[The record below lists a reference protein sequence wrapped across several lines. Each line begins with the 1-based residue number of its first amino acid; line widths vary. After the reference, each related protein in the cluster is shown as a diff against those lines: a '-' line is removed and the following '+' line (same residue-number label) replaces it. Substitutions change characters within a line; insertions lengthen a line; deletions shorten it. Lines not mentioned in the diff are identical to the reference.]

1 LREMDF
7 QVTFIPEDNFLYMP
21 EYTKALQRAG
31 IEALYAPYIINVEQ
45 HLKEVG
51 DRYDLAF
58 LFRPTVAERHIK
70 TIRKFC
76 PKAKVLYHTVDL
88 HFLRMMR
95 EAELQADNS
104 KQEAAEEMKQR
115 EFAVIR
121 EADASIVHST
131 SEFELLRPE
140 LPDAKLHVF
149 PLIMDVQGTN
159 KNFTERKDIVF
170 VGGYAHLPNVD
181 AVQYFVSEIMSLL
194 RQSLPGVRFHVVGSN
209 PPPEIIALASEDVII
224 VGFVEDLNP
233 LLDKIRVSIAPLRYG
248 AGIKGKIGS
257 AMAVG
262 LPVVATSL
270 AAEGMSLTDGENVL
284 IEDDAKAFADA
295 VAKLYQDEAL
305 WNRISQNGIVFADKA
320 WGAESAYGKL
330 AGIVADLA
338 ITTIRGEFPLSLYSA
353 FDKAGTKPITTQTLD
368 PIASAKSREEFEQL
382 LQGNA
387 LRQIRLI
394 EMQLLVS
401 SNSET
406 FHVDGY
412 CVPCNRKVS
421 FLVDMDSGGQR
432 QENGWLPNWRER
444 LECPLCRMNNRQRL
458 IATLIK
464 QELGRGYE
472 KHVYFMEQVTP
483 IYNWA
488 AATFKNHSIVGSEY
502 LGHEYEGGAIIKG
515 IRHEDVEN
523 LSFSDAALDL
533 IVSNDVFEHVP
544 NPARAFEEC
553 ARVLKVGGVMLA
565 TIPFHSDSD
574 SSITRAKIVNGQ
586 LEHALPLSYHGNPVS
601 ADGSLVFTDF
611 GWDVLKEM
619 QVAGFSDASIE
630 IYVSAEF
637 GHLGGGQLV
646 FRLIK

>member
-1 LREMDF
+1 
-7 QVTFIPEDNFLYMP
+7 
-21 EYTKALQRAG
+21 
-31 IEALYAPYIINVEQ
+31 
-45 HLKEVG
+45 
-51 DRYDLAF
+51 
-58 LFRPTVAERHIK
+58 
-70 TIRKFC
+70 
-76 PKAKVLYHTVDL
+76 
-88 HFLRMMR
+88 
-95 EAELQADNS
+95 
-104 KQEAAEEMKQR
+104 
-115 EFAVIR
+115 
-121 EADASIVHST
+121 
-131 SEFELLRPE
+131 
-140 LPDAKLHVF
+140 
-149 PLIMDVQGTN
+149 
-159 KNFTERKDIVF
+159 
-170 VGGYAHLPNVD
+170 
-181 AVQYFVSEIMSLL
+181 
-194 RQSLPGVRFHVVGSN
+194 
-209 PPPEIIALASEDVII
+209 
-224 VGFVEDLNP
+224 
-233 LLDKIRVSIAPLRYG
+233 
-248 AGIKGKIGS
+248 
-257 AMAVG
+257 
-262 LPVVATSL
+262 
-270 AAEGMSLTDGENVL
+270 L

-394 EMQLLVS
+394 EIQLLVS